1 MKNTLFNEFVE
12 DGVGISSGGGTVAVE
27 RPGLEGPSGGAPNA
41 DQGPE
46 SDSFEEIDLAVA
58 DPFSGPTGEL
68 TPDAIAAA
76 VERGMSRG
84 APQQQQVQ
92 ERRAPTREEQEAFMA
107 QMGRPQVTPEF
118 INNLMNADIPADQKL
133 AAMQQLLDGTAQY
146 AMRVA
151 QTAFESQLSRI
162 QGEYQPLVQ
171 QTQQQAHKEYLGQ
184 IEQNYPSLSGHGRIV
199 NLAIQEL
206 KRTGYYGWPHDQ
218 RDQTRFRAA
227 ESKRRWQGFG
237 SRNGFRAQPRRR
249 GWLADE
255 ETRNAE
261 RSRSRS
267 ASSTASAPGNR
278 SVTEVN
284 QQIHPIIV
292 CPLALSPQELW
303 TPKSPTPSVEKFSMK
318 T

>member
-206 KRTGYYGWPHDQ
+206 KRTGYRPRTPELDQ
-218 RDQTRFRAA
+218 QAIAITAGRMIKEIKPDFVLQKAKGGGRGSVPAMGSGLNRAGGGGSQTKKP
-227 ESKRRWQGFG
+227 E
-237 SRNGFRAQPRRR
+237 
-249 GWLADE
+249 
-255 ETRNAE
+255 
-261 RSRSRS
+261 
-267 ASSTASAPGNR
+267 
-278 SVTEVN
+278 
-284 QQIHPIIV
+284 
-292 CPLALSPQELW
+292 
-303 TPKSPTPSVEKFSMK
+303 TPKDPGLAVLQARRQRLGIGQ
-318 T
+318 